1 MEFKGTKGKWWACCT
16 GEGKKSH
23 FVFAVNSEQVICAM
37 SSNDPNDEYGN
48 YTNLEEITTLSQRQ
62 ANAKLIAAAP
72 ELLEFAIEMVR
83 RYPNSPWI
91 AEQGTEAIK
100 KATE

>member
-1 MEFKGTKGKWWACCT
+1 MKFKGTKGPWQTVRSNRVIYVESKDHVLIAELDNIKT
-16 GEGKKSH
+16 KGFEQATPS
-23 FVFAVNSEQVICAM
+23 AV
-37 SSNDPNDEYGN
+37 YH
-48 YTNLEEITTLSQRQ
+48 
-62 ANAKLIAAAP
+62 NAKLIESAY